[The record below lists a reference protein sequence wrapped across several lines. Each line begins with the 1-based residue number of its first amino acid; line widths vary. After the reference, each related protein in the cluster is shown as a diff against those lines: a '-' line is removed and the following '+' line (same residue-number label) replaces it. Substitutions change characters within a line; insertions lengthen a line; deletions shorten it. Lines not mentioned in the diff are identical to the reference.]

1 VPPRRPEPAGR
12 RAALVTAALA
22 APAFVAACAVP
33 DGGLFRAARFRDVH
47 VYQGYAE
54 SLLHG
59 ALPYRD
65 VFVEY
70 PPGAFAVFLP
80 PTAFGAAHYN
90 AAFKALMALCGGA
103 TILLVALVL
112 AELGATRGRMF
123 AVVALLALSPIAL
136 GPISLNTYDAWPAL
150 LTVGALYL
158 LLLGRDLWAF
168 GVLGL
173 AVSAKVYPL
182 VLVPLACVYVWRRAG
197 PRRTALATFVLV
209 AVAAAVV
216 VPFAAYDL
224 DGVASS
230 FRAQASRGLQVE
242 SLGASLLL
250 VLDRLGAYDADV
262 VRTTGVAG
270 RNLAGSVPAAVAA
283 ATLVLEAAAVAAV
296 WLLYARAR
304 DARAQL
310 PIAFAAAAAGFLAF
324 TKVFSPQYLV
334 WLVPLVVLVGGAA
347 GIAAVLL
354 TALSLV
360 LAQVWFFHYHALF
373 GLGWPT
379 WLLLVRDLAVVA
391 LFAVLA
397 GALARAQP
405 RRWKIRIPSRSKTS
419 RHSGLRRSQESWTA
433 VGKGASRST

>member
-1 VPPRRPEPAGR
+1 VAGR
-12 RAALVTAALA
+12 RSEPVGRREALGAAALA
-22 APAFVAACAVP
+22 LPVFFAACAVP

-80 PTAFGAAHYN
+80 PTALGAAHYN
-90 AAFKALMALCGGA
+90 AAFKTLMALCGAA
-103 TILLVALVL
+103 TLVLVALVL
-112 AELGATRGRMF
+112 VELGASRWRVHV
-123 AVVALLALSPIAL
+123 AAALLALAPVAL
-136 GPISLNTYDAWPAL
+136 GPISLNTYDAWPGL
-150 LTVGALYL
+150 LTVAALFFL
-158 LLLGRDLWAF
+158 LRGWHVWGFAA
-168 GVLGL
+168 LGL
-173 AVSAKVYPL
+173 AVSTKVYPL
-182 VLVPLACVYVWRRAG
+182 VLVPLAAVFVWRRAG
-197 PRRTALATFVLV
+197 PRRTISALAAFVV
-209 AVAAAVV
+209 VAAAVV

-250 VLDRLGAYDADV
+250 LLDRLGLYEADV

-270 RNLAGSVPAAVAA
+270 RNLNGSLPDAVAA
-283 ATLVLEAAAVAAV
+283 TTLVLEAAAVAAV

-304 DARAQL
+304 ETRSYL
-310 PIAFAAAAAGFLAF
+310 PVAFAAAVAGFLAF
-324 TKVFSPQYLV
+324 TKVFSPQYVV
-334 WLVPLVVLVGGAA
+334 WLLPLVVLVGGPA
-347 GIAAVLL
+347 GAVATAL
-354 TALSLV
+354 TALALV

-373 GLGWPT
+373 AIGWPT
-379 WLLLVRDLAVVA
+379 WLLLVRDLATVA

-397 GALARAQP
+397 LALARAQP
-405 RRWKIRIPSRSKTS
+405 RRWKTRIPSRSKTS
-419 RHSGLRRSQESWTA
+419 RHSGFRRSHESWTA
-433 VGKGASRST
+433 VGRGSSRSG